1 MAIFRHFHPKFCYTR
16 QVKREPKV
24 KRMSTTPPNTLLAN
38 AVQPVTIEDEMR
50 RSYLDYAMSVIVSRA
65 LPDVRD
71 GLKPVHRRILYA
83 QSVMGNDYNRK
94 YLKSA
99 RVVGD
104 VMGKFHPHGDSAIY
118 DAMARMVQE
127 FSLRLPLEDGQGNF
141 GSMDG
146 DSPAAMRYTEI
157 RLSRAGSS
165 MLQDIDEDTVDF
177 QPNYD
182 GSEHEP
188 RVLPTRIPNVLVNGA
203 GGIAVGMATNIPPHN
218 LGEVV
223 DACLYLIDNPNAD
236 PLELNNIVLG
246 PDFPTGGTIIGR
258 GPILTGNAIG
268 RGSVIIRSK
277 VDIQDPDNRP
287 VLIIKEI
294 PYQVNKANLI
304 VKIADLVKEKVVED
318 ISDLRDE
325 SDRFGVRVVIE
336 LKRGANA
343 DVVLNQLYKHTD
355 LQTSFSYNMVVL
367 DGGMPKLLG
376 ITPILRA
383 FLAHR
388 EEVVTRRTKFR
399 LAKARDRAHI
409 LVGLGIAV
417 GNIDEVI
424 RIVRNAPDPSIA
436 KDELMTR
443 AWPADAVRPLLELL
457 GDVTDIASYK
467 LSGAQAQ
474 AILDLR
480 LHRLTGLER
489 EKILGE
495 AAEIAENIRFL
506 LNILQDREVL
516 FTVIKD
522 ELIEVKSLFATP
534 RRTDIQDGGA
544 DMQMEDLIPPEDV
557 VVTLSS
563 DGYVKRVP
571 LDTFRAQRRGGKGKA
586 AANLRENEQMLNLFV
601 ANTHDPVLF
610 FTNQGNVFKL
620 KVYEL
625 PQASATSRGK
635 AFVNLLQLAKD
646 ENVAAAVPIPR
657 DESTWSSQFLVFAT
671 KQGMIRKTPLSAYA
685 NVRVSGIYGM
695 GLNSGDK
702 LLDVHLLPR
711 VVPTALEA
719 IMEGT
724 TEDGTA
730 PVNSAA
736 SILMS
741 SQNGSAV
748 RFSGADDEI
757 RPIAS
762 RTSVGVRGMN
772 LRSGDAVMAMHIL
785 TAAETHVLTVTSNG
799 YGKLTLATDYPEK
812 GRGTMGVISIQTTNR
827 NGNVVCAMPVMLED
841 QIMIATSDGQL
852 IRMNISDISI
862 MGRNTQGVRLFSTS
876 GAQVSLVTR
885 LAAAMLNSA
894 GVSEEDIAD
903 GDVTVPPTT
912 DLAAE
917 VEVVTEEPTPEQ
929 LN

>member
-1 MAIFRHFHPKFCYTR
+1 
-16 QVKREPKV
+16 
-24 KRMSTTPPNTLLAN
+24 MSTTPPAVINN
-38 AVQPVTIEDEMR
+38 SVQPVTIEEEMR
-50 RSYLDYAMSVIVSRA
+50 KSYLDYAMSVIVSRA

-83 QSVMGNDYNRK
+83 QSLMGNDFNRK

-157 RLSRAGSS
+157 RLSRAGSA
-165 MLQDIDEDTVDF
+165 MLNDIDEDTVDF

-223 DACLYLIDNPNAD
+223 DACLYLIENPNAD

-258 GPILTGNAIG
+258 GSILTGNAIG
-268 RGSVIIRSK
+268 RGSVVIRSK
-277 VDIQDPDNRP
+277 VKIQDPDNRP
-287 VLIIKEI
+287 VIIVEEI
-294 PYQVNKANLI
+294 PYQVNKARLI
-304 VKIADLVKEKVVED
+304 ENIAQLVKDKIVEE
-318 ISDLRDE
+318 ISELRDE

-399 LAKARDRAHI
+399 LGKARDRAHI

-436 KDELMTR
+436 KDELMGR
-443 AWPADAVRPLLELL
+443 AWPADAVKPLLELL
-457 GDVTDIASYK
+457 GDVTDISSYK
-467 LSGAQAQ
+467 LSSAQAQ
-474 AILDLR
+474 AILELR

-506 LNILQDREVL
+506 LNILQDRGVL
-516 FTVIKD
+516 FQVIKD
-522 ELIEVKSLFATP
+522 ELIEVKTLFATP

-586 AANLRENEQMLNLFV
+586 AANLRENEQMSNLFV

-610 FTNQGNVFKL
+610 FTNKGNVFKL

-625 PQASATSRGK
+625 PQATATSRGK

-646 ENVAAAVPIPR
+646 EHVAAAVPIPR
-657 DESTWSSQFLVFAT
+657 DEATWSSQFLVFAT
-671 KQGMIRKTPLSAYA
+671 QLGMIRKTPLSAYA
-685 NVRVSGIYGM
+685 NVRTNGIYGM
-695 GLNSGDK
+695 GLNDGDK

-711 VVPTALEA
+711 IVPTAMEA
-719 IMEGT
+719 VMAGDAPTEGA
-724 TEDGTA
+724 TEA
-730 PVNSAA
+730 PSAA

-741 SQNGSAV
+741 SSNGSAV
-748 RFSGADDEI
+748 RFSAADDEI

-762 RTSVGVRGMN
+762 RTSTGVRGMN
-772 LRSGDAVMAMHIL
+772 LRPKDSVMAMHIL
-785 TAAETHVLTVTSNG
+785 TAQETHVLTVTANG
-799 YGKLTLATDYPEK
+799 YGKLTTAADYPEK

-827 NGNVVCAMPVMLED
+827 NGNVVCAMPVRLED

-852 IRMNISDISI
+852 IRMNVADISI
-862 MGRNTQGVRLFSTS
+862 MGRNTQGVKLFSAS
-876 GAQVSLVTR
+876 GSTVSLVTR
-885 LAAAMLNSA
+885 LAATMLNS
-894 GVSEEDIAD
+894 GNPEEDAANAAD
-903 GDVTVPPTT
+903 DEGTVKPLEVADASEATT
-912 DLAAE
+912 E
-917 VEVVTEEPTPEQ
+917 EEPTI
-929 LN
+929 N

>member
-1 MAIFRHFHPKFCYTR
+1 
-16 QVKREPKV
+16 
-24 KRMSTTPPNTLLAN
+24 MSTTPPVNTLTS
-38 AVQPVTIEDEMR
+38 AVQPVTIEDEMQ

-83 QSVMGNDYNRK
+83 QSLMGNDFNRK

-146 DSPAAMRYTEI
+146 DRPAAMRYTEI
-157 RLSRAGSS
+157 RLSRAGSA
-165 MLQDIDEDTVDF
+165 MLNDIDEDTVDF

-223 DACLYLIDNPNAD
+223 DACLYLIDNPSAD
-236 PLELNNIVLG
+236 PTELNSIVLG

-268 RGSVIIRSK
+268 RGSVVIRGK
-277 VDIQDPDNRP
+277 TEVLDPDTRP
-287 VLIIKEI
+287 VIIIKEI
-294 PYQVNKANLI
+294 PYQVNKADLI
-304 VKIADLVKEKVVED
+304 VKIATLVKDKIVDE
-318 ISDLRDE
+318 ISDMRDE

-343 DVVLNQLYKHTD
+343 EVVLNQLYKHTD
-355 LQTSFSYNMVVL
+355 LQTTFSYNMVVL

-376 ITPILRA
+376 IAPMLRA

-424 RIVRNAPDPSIA
+424 KIVRNAPDPSIA
-436 KDELMTR
+436 REELMSR
-443 AWPADAVRPLLELL
+443 SWPADAVKPLLELL
-457 GDVTDIASYK
+457 GDVADITSYK
-467 LSGAQAQ
+467 LSGTQAQ

-489 EKILGE
+489 EKILNE

-506 LNILQDREVL
+506 LNILQDRSVL
-516 FTVIKD
+516 FNVVKE
-522 ELIEVKSLFATP
+522 ELIEVKTLFATP

-544 DMQMEDLIPPEDV
+544 DMNMEDLIPPEDM

-586 AANLRENEQMLNLFV
+586 AANLRENEEMSNLFV

-610 FTNQGNVFKL
+610 FTNKGNVFKL

-625 PQASATSRGK
+625 PQATATSRGK

-646 ENVAAAVPIPR
+646 EHVASAVPLPR

-671 KQGMIRKTPLSAYA
+671 QLGMIRKTPLSAYA
-685 NVRVSGIYGM
+685 NVRTTGIYGM
-695 GLNSGDK
+695 GLNDGDK

-719 IMEGT
+719 IM
-724 TEDGTA
+724 DGATPAAGEA
-730 PVNSAA
+730 PQFSAA

-748 RFSGADDEI
+748 RFSAADDEI

-762 RTSVGVRGMN
+762 RTSTGVRGMN
-772 LRSGDAVMAMHIL
+772 LRPGDSVMAMHIL

-799 YGKLTLATDYPEK
+799 YGKLTVATDYPEK

-827 NGNVVCAMPVMLED
+827 NGNVVAALPVTLED

-852 IRMNISDISI
+852 IRMNVKDISI
-862 MGRNTQGVRLFSTS
+862 MGRNTQGVKLFAASGST
-876 GAQVSLVTR
+876 VSLVTR
-885 LAAAMLNSA
+885 LSATMLNSGNA
-894 GVSEEDIAD
+894 EDAAAEAD
-903 GDVTVPPTT
+903 DSVTVPLETAT
-912 DLAAE
+912 GVEAE
-917 VEVVTEEPTPEQ
+917 GEAEATPAPEETI
-929 LN
+929 N

>member
-1 MAIFRHFHPKFCYTR
+1 
-16 QVKREPKV
+16 
-24 KRMSTTPPNTLLAN
+24 MSTTPPNTPNSLLVS
-38 AVQPVTIEDEMR
+38 AVQPVTIEEEMR
-50 RSYLDYAMSVIVSRA
+50 KSYLDYAMSVIVSRA

-83 QSVMGNDYNRK
+83 QSLMGNDFNRK

-118 DAMARMVQE
+118 DAMARMVQD

-157 RLSRAGSS
+157 RLSRAGSA
-165 MLQDIDEDTVDF
+165 MLNDIDEDTVDF

-223 DACLYLIDNPNAD
+223 DACLHLIDNPNASAQ
-236 PLELNNIVLG
+236 EINEIVLG
-246 PDFPTGGTIIGR
+246 PDFPTGGTIVGR
-258 GPILTGNAIG
+258 AGILGGNMNG
-268 RGSVIIRSK
+268 RGSVVIRGK
-277 VDIQDPDNRP
+277 VEIEDPDTKP
-287 VLIIKEI
+287 IIVINEI

-304 VKIADLVKEKVVED
+304 VKIADLVKEKVIDD
-318 ISDLRDE
+318 ISDMRDE
-325 SDRFGVRVVIE
+325 SDRFGVRIVVE

-355 LQTSFSYNMVVL
+355 LQSSFSYNMVVL

-376 ITPILRA
+376 VQPILRA

-399 LAKARDRAHI
+399 LGKARDRAHI

-424 RIVRNAPDPSIA
+424 KIVRNAPDPSIA
-436 KDELMTR
+436 KDELMER
-443 AWPADAVRPLLELL
+443 PWPADAVRPLLELL
-457 GDVTDIASYK
+457 GDVSDITSYK
-467 LSGAQAQ
+467 LSAAQAQ

-489 EKILGE
+489 EKILAE

-506 LNILQDREVL
+506 LNILSDRGVL
-516 FTVIKD
+516 FQVVKD
-522 ELIEVKSLFATP
+522 ELIEVKALFATP
-534 RRTDIQDGGA
+534 RRTNIIEGGA
-544 DMQMEDLIPPEDV
+544 DVNLEDLITPEDV
-557 VVTLSS
+557 IVTLSS
-563 DGYVKRVP
+563 DGYVKRVA
-571 LDTFRAQRRGGKGKA
+571 LSTFRAQRRGGKGKA
-586 AANLRENEQMLNLFV
+586 AANLRENEEMANLFV

-610 FTNQGNVFKL
+610 FTNKGNVFKL

-625 PQASATSRGK
+625 PQANATSRGK
-635 AFVNLLQLAKD
+635 AFINLLSLQKD
-646 ENVAAAVPIPR
+646 EHVAAAVPIPR
-657 DESTWSSQFLVFAT
+657 DEALWSSMFLAFAT
-671 KQGMIRKTPLSAYA
+671 QNGMIRKTPLTAYA
-685 NVRVSGIYGM
+685 NVRTNGIYGM
-695 GLNSGDK
+695 GLNEGDR
-702 LLDVHLLPR
+702 LLAVHLLPR
-711 VVPTALEA
+711 
-719 IMEGT
+719 IIEGDAST
-724 TEDGTA
+724 L
-730 PVNSAA
+730 S

-748 RFSGADDEI
+748 RFSAADDEL

-762 RTSVGVRGMN
+762 RTSTGVRGMN
-772 LRSGDAVMAMHIL
+772 LRPGDSVMAMHVL
-785 TAAETHVLTVTSNG
+785 TAETHVLTVTSNG
-799 YGKLTLATDYPEK
+799 FGKLTLATDYPEK

-827 NGNVVCAMPVMLED
+827 NGNVVAALPVGLED
-841 QIMIATSDGQL
+841 QIMIATNDGQL
-852 IRMNISDISI
+852 IRMNVSDISI

-876 GAQVSLVTR
+876 GASVSLVTR
-885 LAAAMLNSA
+885 LSAAMLNAGSA
-894 GVSEEDIAD
+894 EDEAEAD
-903 GDVTVPPTT
+903 TPDTTIPLPLDGAADPETPTE
-912 DLAAE
+912 DK
-917 VEVVTEEPTPEQ
+917 P
-929 LN
+929 N

>member
-1 MAIFRHFHPKFCYTR
+1 
-16 QVKREPKV
+16 
-24 KRMSTTPPNTLLAN
+24 MSTTPPVTTLTSS
-38 AVQPVTIEDEMR
+38 VQPVTIEDEMQ

-83 QSVMGNDYNRK
+83 QSLMGNDYNRK

-146 DSPAAMRYTEI
+146 DRPAAMRYTEI
-157 RLSRAGSS
+157 RLSRAGSA
-165 MLQDIDEDTVDF
+165 MLHDIDEDTVDF

-188 RVLPTRIPNVLVNGA
+188 RVLPTRIPAVLVNGA

-218 LGEVV
+218 LGEVI
-223 DACLYLIDNPNAD
+223 DACLYLIDNPSAD
-236 PLELNNIVLG
+236 PLELNSIVLG

-258 GPILTGNAIG
+258 APILTGNAIG
-268 RGSVIIRSK
+268 RGSVIVRGK
-277 VDIQDPDNRP
+277 TEVLDPDTRP
-287 VLIIKEI
+287 VIIIKEI
-294 PYQVNKANLI
+294 PYQVNKADLI
-304 VKIADLVKEKVVED
+304 IKIAGLVKDKIVDE
-318 ISDLRDE
+318 ISDMRDE

-376 ITPILRA
+376 ITPMLRA

-399 LAKARDRAHI
+399 LGKARDRAHI

-424 RIVRNAPDPSIA
+424 KIVRNAPDPSIA
-436 KDELMTR
+436 REELMQR
-443 AWPADAVRPLLELL
+443 AWPADAVKPLLELL
-457 GDVTDIASYK
+457 GDVADITSYK
-467 LSGAQAQ
+467 LSGTQAQ

-489 EKILGE
+489 EKILNE

-506 LNILQDREVL
+506 LNILQDRTVL
-516 FTVIKD
+516 FNVVKE
-522 ELIEVKSLFATP
+522 ELIEVKALFATP

-544 DMQMEDLIPPEDV
+544 DMNMEDLIPPEDM

-586 AANLRENEQMLNLFV
+586 AANLRENEEMSNLFV

-610 FTNQGNVFKL
+610 FTNKGNVFKL

-625 PQASATSRGK
+625 PQATATSRGK

-646 ENVAAAVPIPR
+646 ENVASAVPLPR

-671 KQGMIRKTPLSAYA
+671 QLGMIRKTPLSAYA
-685 NVRVSGIYGM
+685 NVRTTGIYGM
-695 GLNSGDK
+695 GLNDGDK

-711 VVPTALEA
+711 VVPTALES
-719 IMEGT
+719 IMEGST
-724 TEDGTA
+724 PTEGEA
-730 PVNSAA
+730 AQFSAA

-748 RFSGADDEI
+748 RFSAADDEI

-762 RTSVGVRGMN
+762 RTSTGVRGMN
-772 LRSGDAVMAMHIL
+772 LRPKDTVMAMHIL
-785 TAAETHVLTVTSNG
+785 TGSETHVLTVTSNG
-799 YGKLTLATDYPEK
+799 FGKLTVATDYPEK

-827 NGNVVCAMPVMLED
+827 NGNVVCAMPVTLED

-862 MGRNTQGVRLFSTS
+862 MGRNTQGVKLFATS
-876 GAQVSLVTR
+876 GAVVSLVTR
-885 LAAAMLNSA
+885 LTSTMLNSGGPDEA
-894 GVSEEDIAD
+894 AEGDESPVSIPLESAD
-903 GDVTVPPTT
+903 GTEADGIEEATTPP
-912 DLAAE
+912 
-917 VEVVTEEPTPEQ
+917 EETI
-929 LN
+929 N

>member
-1 MAIFRHFHPKFCYTR
+1 
-16 QVKREPKV
+16 
-24 KRMSTTPPNTLLAN
+24 MSNPLLTS
-38 AVQPVTIEDEMR
+38 TILPINIEEEMQ

-118 DAMARMVQE
+118 DAMARMVQD

-146 DSPAAMRYTEI
+146 DSPAAMRYTEV
-157 RLSRAGSS
+157 RLSRAGST

-223 DACLYLIDNPNAD
+223 DACLYLIENPNAS
-236 PLELNNIVLG
+236 PQEINNIVLG

-258 GPILTGNAIG
+258 AGILSGNAGG
-268 RGSVIIRSK
+268 RGSITVRAK
-277 VDIQDPDNRP
+277 VEVEDPDTKP
-287 VLIIKEI
+287 VLIIKEV
-294 PYQVNKANLI
+294 PYQVNKAKLI
-304 VKIADLVKEKVVED
+304 ENIATLVKDKIVED
-318 ISDLRDE
+318 ISEIRDE
-325 SDRFGVRVVIE
+325 SDRFGVRVVVE
-336 LKRGANA
+336 LKRGTNA

-355 LQTSFSYNMVVL
+355 LQTGFSYNMVVL

-376 ITPILRA
+376 VLPILRA

-388 EEVVTRRTKFR
+388 EEVVTRRTTFR
-399 LAKARDRAHI
+399 LSKARDRAHI
-409 LVGLGIAV
+409 LAGLSIAV
-417 GNIDEVI
+417 ANIDEVI
-424 RIVRNAPDPSIA
+424 KIIRNAADPAVA

-443 AWPADAVRPLLELL
+443 AWPADAVKPLLELL
-457 GDVTDIASYK
+457 GDTTDIKSYK
-467 LSGAQAQ
+467 LTALQAQ

-489 EKILGE
+489 EKVVAE
-495 AAEIAENIRFL
+495 TAEIAENIRFL
-506 LNILQDREVL
+506 LNILSDRPTL
-516 FTVIKD
+516 FNVIRE
-522 ELIEVKSLFATP
+522 ELTEVKDLFATP
-534 RRTDIQDGGA
+534 RRTNIEEGGA
-544 DMQMEDLIPPEDV
+544 DMSMEDLITPEDV

-571 LDTFRAQRRGGKGKA
+571 LTTFRAQRRGGKGKA
-586 AANLRENEQMLNLFV
+586 AANLRENEQMANLFV

-610 FTNQGNVFKL
+610 FTNHGNVFKL
-620 KVYEL
+620 KVWEL

-646 ENVAAAVPIPR
+646 EQVAAALAIPR
-657 DESTWSSQFLVFAT
+657 DESTWSSHFLVFAT
-671 KQGMIRKTPLSAYA
+671 QKGMARKTPLSAYA
-685 NVRVSGIYGM
+685 NVRSSGIYGM
-695 GLNSGDK
+695 GLNEGDK

-711 VVPTALEA
+711 TVG
-719 IMEGT
+719 EG
-724 TEDGTA
+724 A
-730 PVNSAA
+730 SA

-748 RFSGADDEI
+748 RFSAADDEI

-762 RTSVGVRGMN
+762 RTSIGVKGMN
-772 LRSGDAVMAMHIL
+772 LRPDDSMMAMHIL
-785 TAAETHVLTVTSNG
+785 TPEETHVLTVTANG
-799 YGKLTLATDYPEK
+799 YGKLTVASDYPEK
-812 GRGTMGVISIQTTNR
+812 GRGTMGVISIQTTKR
-827 NGNVVCAMPVMLED
+827 NGHVVCAMPVTLED

-852 IRMNISDISI
+852 IRMNVKDISI

-876 GAQVSLVTR
+876 GGHVSLVTR
-885 LAAAMLNSA
+885 LSATMLNS
-894 GVSEEDIAD
+894 GNPEEDEVGEDANLSMPLE
-903 GDVTVPPTT
+903 TAEP
-912 DLAAE
+912 E
-917 VEVVTEEPTPEQ
+917 VEAETKQ
-929 LN
+929 

>member
-1 MAIFRHFHPKFCYTR
+1 
-16 QVKREPKV
+16 
-24 KRMSTTPPNTLLAN
+24 MSNTILATSI
-38 AVQPVTIEDEMR
+38 QPITIEEEMR
-50 RSYLDYAMSVIVSRA
+50 KSYLDYAMSVIVSRA

-157 RLSRAGSS
+157 RLSRAGSN

-218 LGEVV
+218 LGEVI
-223 DACLYLIDNPNAD
+223 DACLHLIENPNAD
-236 PLELNNIVLG
+236 PLELNSIVLG
-246 PDFPTGGTIIGR
+246 PDFPTGGIIVGR
-258 GPILTGNAIG
+258 SSILTGNAIG

-277 VDIQDPDNRP
+277 VKIQDPDNRP
-287 VLIIKEI
+287 VIIVEEI
-294 PYQVNKANLI
+294 PYQVNKARLI
-304 VKIADLVKEKVVED
+304 ENIAGLVKDKIVED
-318 ISDLRDE
+318 ISELRDE

-343 DVVLNQLYKHTD
+343 DIVLNQLYKHTD

-457 GDVTDIASYK
+457 GDLTNIESYK
-467 LSGAQAQ
+467 LSASQAQ

-522 ELIEVKSLFATP
+522 ELIEVKTLFANP
-534 RRTDIQDGGA
+534 RRTEIIDGGA

-586 AANLRENEQMLNLFV
+586 AANLRENEQMSNLFV

-610 FTNQGNVFKL
+610 FTNKGNVFKL

-625 PQASATSRGK
+625 PQATATSRGK

-671 KQGMIRKTPLSAYA
+671 QLGMIRKTPLSAYA
-685 NVRVSGIYGM
+685 NVRTTGIYGM
-695 GLNSGDK
+695 GLNDGDK

-719 IMEGT
+719 IMEGA
-724 TEDGTA
+724 A
-730 PVNSAA
+730 PAEGEQPVPSAA

-772 LRSGDAVMAMHIL
+772 LRPKDSVMAMHIL
-785 TAAETHVLTVTSNG
+785 TPEETHVLTVTSNG
-799 YGKLTLATDYPEK
+799 FGKLTVASDYPEK

-827 NGNVVCAMPVMLED
+827 NGNVVCAMPVRLED

-862 MGRNTQGVRLFSTS
+862 MGRNTQGVRLFSTG
-876 GAQVSLVTR
+876 GAVVSLVTR
-885 LAAAMLNSA
+885 LAATMLNST
-894 GVSEEDIAD
+894 GSSEDDATDVEAD
-903 GDVTVPPTT
+903 SSVTVPLETEA
-912 DLAAE
+912 DA
-917 VEVVTEEPTPEQ
+917 VTSDETPPEAI
-929 LN
+929 N

>member
-1 MAIFRHFHPKFCYTR
+1 
-16 QVKREPKV
+16 
-24 KRMSTTPPNTLLAN
+24 MSTTPPAVINN
-38 AVQPVTIEDEMR
+38 SVQPVSIEEEMR
-50 RSYLDYAMSVIVSRA
+50 KSYLDYAMSVIVSRA

-83 QSVMGNDYNRK
+83 QSLMGNDYNRK

-157 RLSRAGSS
+157 RLSKAGSA
-165 MLQDIDEDTVDF
+165 MLNDIDEDTVDF

-223 DACLYLIDNPNAD
+223 DACLYLIENPNAD

-258 GPILTGNAIG
+258 SAILTGNAIG
-268 RGSVIIRSK
+268 RGSVVIRSK
-277 VDIQDPDNRP
+277 VKILDPDNRP
-287 VLIIKEI
+287 VLIVEEV
-294 PYQVNKANLI
+294 PYQVNKARLI
-304 VKIADLVKEKVVED
+304 ENIAQLVKDKIVEE
-318 ISDLRDE
+318 ISELRDE

-399 LAKARDRAHI
+399 LGKARDRAHI

-424 RIVRNAPDPSIA
+424 RIVRNAPDPSVA
-436 KDELMTR
+436 KEELMDR
-443 AWPADAVRPLLELL
+443 KWPADAVKPLLELL
-457 GDVTDIASYK
+457 GDMTDISSYK

-506 LNILQDREVL
+506 LNILQDRAVL
-516 FTVIKD
+516 FNVIKE
-522 ELIEVKSLFATP
+522 ELIEVKANFATP

-586 AANLRENEQMLNLFV
+586 AANLRENEQMSNLFV

-610 FTNQGNVFKL
+610 FTNKGNVFKL

-625 PQASATSRGK
+625 PQATATSRGK

-646 ENVAAAVPIPR
+646 EHVASAVPIPR

-671 KQGMIRKTPLSAYA
+671 QNGMIRKTPLSAYA
-685 NVRVSGIYGM
+685 NVRSSGIYGM
-695 GLNSGDK
+695 GLNDGDK

-711 VVPTALEA
+711 IIPTAMEA
-719 IMEGT
+719 IMTGDAPAEGA
-724 TEDGTA
+724 TA
-730 PVNSAA
+730 APSLA

-741 SQNGSAV
+741 SSNGSAV
-748 RFSGADDEI
+748 RFSAADDEI

-762 RTSVGVRGMN
+762 RTSTGVRGMN
-772 LRSGDAVMAMHIL
+772 LRPKDHVMAMHIL
-785 TAAETHVLTVTSNG
+785 STTESHVLTVTANG
-799 YGKLTLATDYPEK
+799 YGKLTPASDYPEK

-827 NGNVVCAMPVMLED
+827 NGNVVCAMPVNLED

-852 IRMNISDISI
+852 IRMNVADISI
-862 MGRNTQGVRLFSTS
+862 MGRNTQGVRLFSTG
-876 GAQVSLVTR
+876 GAVVSLVTR
-885 LAAAMLNSA
+885 LAATMLNSGNPEDA
-894 GVSEEDIAD
+894 TSAEEDELTVKPLEVAD
-903 GDVTVPPTT
+903 AET
-912 DLAAE
+912 AAGE
-917 VEVVTEEPTPEQ
+917 PEEPAPEETI
-929 LN
+929 N

>member
-1 MAIFRHFHPKFCYTR
+1 
-16 QVKREPKV
+16 
-24 KRMSTTPPNTLLAN
+24 MSTTPPVQTGNMSI
-38 AVQPVTIEDEMR
+38 QPVTIEEEMR
-50 RSYLDYAMSVIVSRA
+50 KSYLDYAMSVIVSRA

-83 QSVMGNDYNRK
+83 QSNMGNDWNRKHVKSAKVVGEVMGN
-94 YLKSA
+94 
-99 RVVGD
+99 
-104 VMGKFHPHGDSAIY
+104 FHPHGDSAIY
-118 DAMARMVQE
+118 DALARMAQD

-157 RLSRAGSS
+157 RLSKAGSA
-165 MLQDIDEDTVDF
+165 MLHDIDEDTVDF

-182 GSEHEP
+182 GSQQEP

-223 DACLYLIDNPNAD
+223 DACLYLIENPNAD
-236 PLELNNIVLG
+236 PLELNEIVKG
-246 PDFPTGGTIIGR
+246 PDFPTGGIIVGR
-258 GPILTGNAIG
+258 TAILNGNAVG
-268 RGSVIIRSK
+268 RGSVIVRAK
-277 VDIQDPDNRP
+277 VTVQDPDTKP
-287 VLIIKEI
+287 VIIVNEI

-304 VKIADLVKEKVVED
+304 VKIAELVKDKVVDD

-336 LKRGANA
+336 LKRNANA

-383 FLAHR
+383 FLNHR
-388 EEVVTRRTKFR
+388 EDVVTRRTKFR

-424 RIVRNAPDPSIA
+424 KIVRNAPDPSIA
-436 KDELMTR
+436 REELMER

-457 GDVTDIASYK
+457 GDTADITSYK
-467 LSGAQAQ
+467 LSGTQAQ

-489 EKILGE
+489 EKILAE
-495 AAEIAENIRFL
+495 AAEIAEAIRYL
-506 LNILQDREVL
+506 LGILSDRTIL
-516 FTVIKD
+516 FGVIRD
-522 ELIEVKSLFATP
+522 ELTEVKALFATP
-534 RRTDIQDGGA
+534 RRTEIIDGGA

-563 DGYVKRVP
+563 DGYVKRVA
-571 LDTFRAQRRGGKGKA
+571 LTAFRAQRRGGKGKA
-586 AANLRENEQMLNLFV
+586 AANLRENEEMSNLFV

-610 FTNQGNVFKL
+610 FTNKGNVFKL
-620 KVYEL
+620 KVFEL

-635 AFVNLLQLAKD
+635 AFINLLQLQKD
-646 ENVAAAVPIPR
+646 EHVAAAVPIPR

-671 KQGMIRKTPLSAYA
+671 SKGMIRKTPLTAYA
-685 NVRVSGIYGM
+685 NVRSTGIYGM
-695 GLNSGDK
+695 GLADNDK

-711 VVPTALEA
+711 VVPTAMEA
-719 IMEGT
+719 VMSGEAPAEGA
-724 TEDGTA
+724 TA
-730 PVNSAA
+730 APSAA

-748 RFSGADDEI
+748 RFSAADDEI

-762 RTSVGVRGMN
+762 RTSTGVRGMN
-772 LRSGDAVMAMHIL
+772 LRPSDSVMAMYVL
-785 TAAETHVLTVTSNG
+785 GQNETHILTVTSNG
-799 YGKLTLATDYPEK
+799 YGKLTAASDYPEK

-827 NGNVVCAMPVMLED
+827 NGNVVAALPVTLED

-852 IRMNISDISI
+852 IRMNVADISI
-862 MGRNTQGVRLFSTS
+862 MGRNTQGVKLFAAT
-876 GAQVSLVTR
+876 GNQQVSLVTR
-885 LAAAMLNSA
+885 LSATMLSSTGGEGEEGAEEETTKPLAPSAEDLAEA
-894 GVSEEDIAD
+894 GVGTEAEE
-903 GDVTVPPTT
+903 P
-912 DLAAE
+912 AAE
-917 VEVVTEEPTPEQ
+917 EGTEEKPETI
-929 LN
+929 N

>member
-1 MAIFRHFHPKFCYTR
+1 MA
-16 QVKREPKV
+16 
-24 KRMSTTPPNTLLAN
+24 TTPPNVPNSLLASS
-38 AVQPVTIEDEMR
+38 VMPVTIEEEMR
-50 RSYLDYAMSVIVSRA
+50 KSYLDYAMSVIVSRA

-71 GLKPVHRRILYA
+71 GMKPVHRRILYA
-83 QSVMGNDYNRK
+83 QNLMGNDFNRK

-118 DAMARMVQE
+118 DAMARMVQD

-157 RLSRAGSS
+157 RLSRAGSA

-223 DACLYLIDNPNAD
+223 DGCLHLIENPNTTPEEINA
-236 PLELNNIVLG
+236 IVKG
-246 PDFPTGGTIIGR
+246 PDFPTGGIIVGR
-258 GPILTGNAIG
+258 AAIVSGNANG
-268 RGSVIIRSK
+268 RGSVVIRGK
-277 VDIQDPDNRP
+277 TEIENPDSNKP
-287 VLIIKEI
+287 TIVINEI
-294 PYQVNKANLI
+294 PYQVNKANLV
-304 VKIADLVKEKVVED
+304 VKIAELVKDKVIDE
-318 ISDLRDE
+318 ISDMRDE
-325 SDRFGVRVVIE
+325 SDRFGVRVVVE

-343 DVVLNQLYKHTD
+343 EVVLNQLYKHTD

-376 ITPILRA
+376 VLPILRA
-383 FLAHR
+383 FLNHR
-388 EEVVTRRTKFR
+388 DEVVTRRTKFR

-424 RIVRNAPDPSIA
+424 KIVRNAPDPSIA
-436 KDELMTR
+436 KEELMQR
-443 AWPADAVRPLLELL
+443 PWPADAVLPLLELL
-457 GDVTDIASYK
+457 GDMTERTSYK
-467 LSGAQAQ
+467 LSAAQAQ

-489 EKILGE
+489 EKILNE
-495 AAEIAENIRFL
+495 AAEIADSIRYL
-506 LNILQDREVL
+506 LGILSDRTKL
-516 FTVIKD
+516 FEVIKE
-522 ELIEVKSLFATP
+522 ELIEVKALFATP
-534 RRTDIQDGGA
+534 RRTEIIDGGA
-544 DMQMEDLIPPEDV
+544 DVNLEDLIPPEDMI
-557 VVTLSS
+557 VTLSS

-571 LDTFRAQRRGGKGKA
+571 LATFRAQRRGGKGKA
-586 AANLRENEQMLNLFV
+586 AANLRENEEMSNLFV

-610 FTNQGNVFKL
+610 FTNKGNVFKL

-625 PQASATSRGK
+625 PQATATSRGK
-635 AFVNLLQLAKD
+635 AFINLLQLQKD
-646 ENVAAAVPIPR
+646 EHVASAVPIPR

-671 KQGMIRKTPLSAYA
+671 QNGMIRKTPLSAYA
-685 NVRVSGIYGM
+685 NVRSTGIYGM
-695 GLNSGDK
+695 GLNGGDK
-702 LLDVHLLPR
+702 LLGVHLLPR
-711 VVPTALEA
+711 IVPTAMEA
-719 IMEGT
+719 VMSGEATAEGAN
-724 TEDGTA
+724 EA
-730 PVNSAA
+730 PSAA

-748 RFSGADDEI
+748 RFSAADDEI

-762 RTSVGVRGMN
+762 RTSTGVRGMN
-772 LRSGDAVMAMHIL
+772 LRPGDAVMAMHIL
-785 TAAETHVLTVTSNG
+785 SNTETHILTVTSNG
-799 YGKLTLATDYPEK
+799 YGKLTPATDYPEK

-827 NGNVVCAMPVMLED
+827 NGNVVAALPVTLED
-841 QIMIATSDGQL
+841 EIMIATNDGQL
-852 IRMNISDISI
+852 IRMKVSDISI

-876 GAQVSLVTR
+876 GSEVRLVTR
-885 LAAAMLNSA
+885 LNAALLNGGA
-894 GVSEEDIAD
+894 EEGEADAADLPAEAIAEA
-903 GDVTVPPTT
+903 
-912 DLAAE
+912 AAE
-917 VEVVTEEPTPEQ
+917 VATEAEMAGTTEESSDEKP
-929 LN
+929 N

>member
-1 MAIFRHFHPKFCYTR
+1 
-16 QVKREPKV
+16 
-24 KRMSTTPPNTLLAN
+24 MSNPLLTS
-38 AVQPVTIEDEMR
+38 TILPINIEEEMQ

-118 DAMARMVQE
+118 DAMARMVQD

-146 DSPAAMRYTEI
+146 DSPAAMRYTEV
-157 RLSRAGSS
+157 RLSRAGST

-223 DACLYLIDNPNAD
+223 DACLYLIENPNAS
-236 PLELNNIVLG
+236 PQEINNIVLG

-258 GPILTGNAIG
+258 AGILSGNASG
-268 RGSVIIRSK
+268 RGSITIRAK
-277 VDIQDPDNRP
+277 VEVEDPDTKP
-287 VLIIKEI
+287 IIIIKEV
-294 PYQVNKANLI
+294 PYQVNKARLI
-304 VKIADLVKEKVVED
+304 ENIATLVKDKIVED
-318 ISDLRDE
+318 ISEIRDE

-336 LKRGANA
+336 LKRGTNA

-355 LQTSFSYNMVVL
+355 LQTGFSYNMVVL

-376 ITPILRA
+376 VMPILRA

-388 EEVVTRRTKFR
+388 EEVVIRRTTFR
-399 LAKARDRAHI
+399 LSKARDRAHI
-409 LVGLGIAV
+409 LAGLSIAV
-417 GNIDEVI
+417 ANIDEVI
-424 RIVRNAPDPSIA
+424 KIIRNAADPAVA

-443 AWPADAVRPLLELL
+443 AWPADAVKPLLELL
-457 GDVTDIASYK
+457 GDTTDIKSYK
-467 LSGAQAQ
+467 LTALQAQ
-474 AILDLR
+474 AILELR

-489 EKILGE
+489 EKVVAE
-495 AAEIAENIRFL
+495 TAEIAENIRFL
-506 LNILQDREVL
+506 LNILSDRPTL
-516 FTVIKD
+516 FNVVRE
-522 ELIEVKSLFATP
+522 ELIEVKDLFATP
-534 RRTDIQDGGA
+534 RRTNIEEGGA
-544 DMQMEDLIPPEDV
+544 DMSMEDLITPEDV

-571 LDTFRAQRRGGKGKA
+571 LTTFRAQRRGGKGKA
-586 AANLRENEQMLNLFV
+586 AANLRENEQMANLFV

-610 FTNQGNVFKL
+610 FTNHGNVFKL
-620 KVYEL
+620 KVWEL

-646 ENVAAAVPIPR
+646 EQVAAALAIPR
-657 DESTWSSQFLVFAT
+657 DESTWSSHFLVFAT
-671 KQGMIRKTPLSAYA
+671 QKGMARKTPLSAYA
-685 NVRVSGIYGM
+685 NVRSSGIYGM
-695 GLNSGDK
+695 GLNDGDK

-711 VVPTALEA
+711 TVG
-719 IMEGT
+719 EG
-724 TEDGTA
+724 A
-730 PVNSAA
+730 AA
-736 SILMS
+736 SVLMS

-748 RFSGADDEI
+748 RFSAADDEI

-762 RTSVGVRGMN
+762 RTSIGVKGMN
-772 LRSGDAVMAMHIL
+772 LRPDDSMMAMHIL
-785 TAAETHVLTVTSNG
+785 TPEETHVLTVTANG
-799 YGKLTLATDYPEK
+799 YGKLTVAGDYPEK
-812 GRGTMGVISIQTTNR
+812 GRGTMGVISIQTTKR
-827 NGNVVCAMPVMLED
+827 NGHVVCAMPVTLED

-852 IRMNISDISI
+852 IRMNVKDISI

-876 GAQVSLVTR
+876 GGHVSLVTR
-885 LAAAMLNSA
+885 LSATMLNS
-894 GVSEEDIAD
+894 GNPEEDEAGED
-903 GDVTVPPTT
+903 ANLSMPLETAEP
-912 DLAAE
+912 E
-917 VEVVTEEPTPEQ
+917 VETEVKQ
-929 LN
+929 